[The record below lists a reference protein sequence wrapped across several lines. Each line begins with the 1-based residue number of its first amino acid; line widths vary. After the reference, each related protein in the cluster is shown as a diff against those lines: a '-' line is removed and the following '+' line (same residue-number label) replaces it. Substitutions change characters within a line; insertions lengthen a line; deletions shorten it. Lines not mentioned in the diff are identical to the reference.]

1 VMRMCHEAGLRA
13 EREPSTCSLLEGSTW
28 DEKACRSLFPKV
40 VTKATQESI
49 LRMREL
55 IEAPLPND
63 EKEKKNRAA
72 QIEAIQNTITQVS
85 GNVGRRVDI
94 AIRSDEEEMMV
105 DTTVT
110 HTTNKTNL
118 PKSTKHAHDILTH
131 LLTKPAGASK
141 PSSTSPAVTKR
152 AAAKRDTYATLMA
165 ILMKLHR
172 EGKRHLKPL
181 FVPAVMTTHGE
192 MGPDLVKLL
201 EWITGHYRR
210 KVESE
215 GPRADGQDAADLT
228 TAFRQRSRERLL
240 VAIAKGTAAAL
251 RAAGLSKM
259 ACHKYQ

>member
-1 VMRMCHEAGLRA
+1 MRICHEARLDVY
-13 EREPSTCSLLEGSTW
+13 REPATYFLLEGSTYTA
-28 DEKACRSLFPKV
+28 EQCRGLFPKV
-40 VTKATQESI
+40 VTKATQASI
-49 LRMREL
+49 QRMLEL
-55 IEAPLPND
+55 IEAPPPND
-63 EKEKKNRAA
+63 EKEKQNRAA
-72 QIEAIQNTITQVS
+72 QIEAIQNTITQAN

-94 AIRSDEEEMMV
+94 AIRSDAEEMMV

-141 PSSTSPAVTKR
+141 PSSTSPAVAKR

-172 EGKRHLKPL
+172 EGKRRLKPL

-201 EWITGHYRR
+201 EWITEHYRR
-210 KVESE
+210 RVESE
-215 GPRADGQDAADLT
+215 GPRADGQDTADLT
-228 TAFRQRSRERLL
+228 TAFRKRSRERLF
-240 VAIAKGTAAAL
+240 VTIAKGTADVL